1 MNVIDRRFSAQAD
14 AAKAERAARKRRF
27 RVVLGIAA
35 ILIVAAVLYVVWAF
49 TLCGDCTGIAGL
61 SPPA

>member
-1 MNVIDRRFSAQAD
+1 MNVMDRSFSAQAD